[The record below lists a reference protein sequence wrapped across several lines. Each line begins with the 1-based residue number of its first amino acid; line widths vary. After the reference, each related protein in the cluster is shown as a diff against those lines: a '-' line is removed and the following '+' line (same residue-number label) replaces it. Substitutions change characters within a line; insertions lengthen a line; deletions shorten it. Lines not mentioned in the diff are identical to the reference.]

1 MISKERVEG
10 LIKTVLE
17 KREENKDIKAYIT
30 GAKEEIGQ
38 FMAENDLTEYKCPY
52 GVVKVADSTREALD
66 KEKVE
71 SEVTKVNAKET
82 DHIELKDLYKTIDVH
97 SISIKANKE
106 DK

>member
-1 MISKERVEG
+1 M
-10 LIKTVLE
+10 T
-17 KREENKDIKAYIT
+17 
-30 GAKEEIGQ
+30 
-38 FMAENDLTEYKCPY
+38 ENDLTEYKCEY
-52 GVVKVADSTREALD
+52 GIVKVADSTREALD

-71 SEVTKVNAKET
+71 SEIIKVNAKKT